1 MHDTI
6 IEALFEWFE
15 SCDLIA
21 KDAPINVDILGE
33 DAHQYCIEVVPCTP
47 VIRKYTDGSSK
58 DQYLFIFASREY
70 FSEDECNNMKNLEF
84 YERLENWISQQNLHD
99 NLPQLPEGDIP
110 QSLSVLS
117 SGYVMDSDTK
127 TARYQIQCQL
137 VYIKE
142 IKEAI

>member
-1 MHDTI
+1 MQDTI
-6 IEALFEWFE
+6 IKALFEWFE

-21 KDAPINVDILGE
+21 KDAPINVDLLGE

-47 VIRKYTDGSSK
+47 VIKRYADGSSK
-58 DQYLFIFASREY
+58 NRYLFIFASREY

-84 YERLENWISQQNLHD
+84 YEELEHWIFQQNLLD
-99 NLPQLPEGDIP
+99 NLPQLPAGDTS

-117 SGYVMDSDTK
+117 SGYVMDNDTK